1 MKSQYLVGSI
11 IREFRAASIDDAGSR
26 LRDALAFGLSVSG
39 IRLHLDPASPELA
52 PWFEAVK
59 GATPEIRGMMVQA
72 FFARVF
78 SKAGYEIHV
87 GRELDIIARNRFRTL
102 LIEVKS
108 SLAGGRFGSRAILT
122 QLETYS
128 KASEMKGA
136 EIWLGTMGIRRP
148 ITMNEAFRR
157 QIISRKIRSLDI
169 RWISPKETLLPH
181 I

>member
-1 MKSQYLVGSI
+1 MKSQYLIHSVV
-11 IREFRAASIDDAGSR
+11 REFTAASVDDAGAR
-26 LRDALAFGLSVSG
+26 LKDALVFGLPVG
-39 IRLHLDPASPELA
+39 RIKLCLDPVSPDLA
-52 PWFEAVK
+52 PWFGAAK
-59 GATPEIRGMMVQA
+59 CATPEIRGMMVQA

-108 SLAGGRFGSRAILT
+108 TLAGGRFGSRAILT
-122 QLETYS
+122 QLDTYS
-128 KASEMKGA
+128 NASEKKGA

-148 ITMNEAFRR
+148 IVMNEAFRS
-157 QIISRKIRSLDI
+157 QIIIRKIRSLDI

-181 I
+181 L